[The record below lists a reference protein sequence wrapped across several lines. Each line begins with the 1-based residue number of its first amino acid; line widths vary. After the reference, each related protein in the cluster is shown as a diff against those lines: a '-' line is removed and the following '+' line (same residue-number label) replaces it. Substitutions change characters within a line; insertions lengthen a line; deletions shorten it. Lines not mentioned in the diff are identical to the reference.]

1 VPIAAVAVRI
11 RRRRLAR
18 KNRLETQAKP
28 LKSTPDMKSNPLG
41 PFLVGVFVACALVV
55 AWLSLKYF
63 FSMREFAKLN
73 IRAVSINNTRTAVQS
88 LANEA
93 AEYSRRNPAIDPLLE
108 RFDVKPRGTNA
119 APAAPG
125 TPPSSK

>member
-1 VPIAAVAVRI
+1 MRKHAEEP
-11 RRRRLAR
+11 LLCKLYD

-28 LKSTPDMKSNPLG
+28 LKSTPNMKSNPLG

-93 AEYSRRNPAIDPLLE
+93 VEYSRRNPAIDPVLE
-108 RFDVKPRGTNA
+108 KFDVKARGTNA
-119 APAAPG
+119 AAAG